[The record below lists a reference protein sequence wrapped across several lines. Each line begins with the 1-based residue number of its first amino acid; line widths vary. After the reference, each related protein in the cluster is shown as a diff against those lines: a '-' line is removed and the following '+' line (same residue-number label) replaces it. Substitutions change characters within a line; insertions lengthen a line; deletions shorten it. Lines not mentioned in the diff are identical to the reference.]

1 MSNKLKIGV
10 LISGQG
16 SNLKALINACKE
28 PNFPVEIALVISN
41 VTNAKGIKHAKSA
54 DISCI
59 IIDHKKYIN
68 RKDFEAAMTQSLS
81 EAKVELVCLAGFM
94 RLLSEQFIKPWL
106 NRLINI
112 HPSLLPSFKGLNVH
126 DRAIKAGAKFSGC
139 TVHFVR
145 NGVDNGPII
154 AQSVVP
160 IYNDDTSIDL
170 AKRILEQEHRLY
182 PSVVRWFA
190 EDRVKFQ
197 GQRVVVTGIDPPS
210 TVMINPS
217 LGS

>member
-1 MSNKLKIGV
+1 MSNKLKIGI

-16 SNLKALINACKE
+16 SNLQALIDACE
-28 PNFPVEIALVISN
+28 QPDFPAEIVLVISN
-41 VTNAKGIKHAKSA
+41 VKNAKGIEIAINA
-54 DISCI
+54 NIPCF

-68 RKDFEAAMTQSLS
+68 RENFEAVMTERLS

-94 RLLSEQFIKPWL
+94 RLLSKKFIKLWF

-112 HPSLLPSFKGLNVH
+112 HPSLLPAFKGLNVH
-126 DRAIKAGAKFSGC
+126 VRAIDAGAKFSGC

-145 NGVDNGPII
+145 KHMDNGPII

-160 IYNDDTSIDL
+160 VHDDDTSNEL
-170 AKRILEQEHRLY
+170 AERILKQEHRLY

-190 EDRVKFQ
+190 EDRVKIQ
-197 GQRVVVTGIDPPS
+197 GERVVVTGIDHPET
-210 TVMINPS
+210 TVTNPS
-217 LGS
+217 PAL